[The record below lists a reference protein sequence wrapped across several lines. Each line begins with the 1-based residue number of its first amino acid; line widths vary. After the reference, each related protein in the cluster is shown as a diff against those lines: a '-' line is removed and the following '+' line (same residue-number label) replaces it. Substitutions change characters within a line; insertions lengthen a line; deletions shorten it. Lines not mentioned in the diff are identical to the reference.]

1 VQVIP
6 IANPDQLTL
15 FRKGEIDAAWA
26 PEPWAARL
34 VDEAGGRLFLDERDL
49 WPNHQFV
56 AAEVIVRTGFL
67 KQYPDLVKLWIRTH
81 VTLTNWINKNPTEA
95 KRILNEEIKRETS
108 KSLPAEVLDD
118 AFSRL
123 EVTYDPLRDSL
134 LRDAQRAYELGF
146 LGKQAPDLAG
156 LVDLSILNEVLR
168 EEKARPIL

>member
-1 VQVIP
+1 
-6 IANPDQLTL
+6 
-15 FRKGEIDAAWA
+15 
-26 PEPWAARL
+26 
-34 VDEAGGRLFLDERDL
+34 
-49 WPNHQFV
+49 
-56 AAEVIVRTGFL
+56 
-67 KQYPDLVKLWIRTH
+67 
-81 VTLTNWINKNPTEA
+81 VTLTNWINKNPAEA